1 MTARAWLVLAGVVV
15 AAIAVWPAG
24 AHNAGISTSR
34 IVIRGRTVDA
44 EINALGRDYE
54 KATGVR
60 ITETA
65 SGAVNA
71 VALAVMAP
79 SLLAYVGNHVA
90 VLAGDRRCQAAPG
103 SARAA
108 DTHVL
113 ATITWTC
120 PSDGGSLRYR
130 VTLFQD
136 VDPASRHLAMVATE
150 SGEREI
156 ALDRAAPELDLSAGG
171 SSLLQVVGR
180 FTRAGIEHI
189 FLGYDHI
196 AFLLAVTLWGRSLW
210 PLIKVVTAFTLV
222 HSLTLCLAVL
232 DIVRLP
238 PSVVEP
244 LIAATIIFVA
254 AENFFIHDISK
265 RVAGHLRA
273 RPRSRLRV
281 CRGAARIWL
290 ARRRAGAGAGSVQH
304 RRRDRAGDDRGR
316 HLSGSA
322 VVRPDRQRGGRQETP
337 SGAGV
342 RMFRRDPG
350 ARALL
355 AG

>member
-15 AAIAVWPAG
+15 AAIGVWPAG

-54 KATGVR
+54 KAAGVR
-60 ITETA
+60 ITEAA

-79 SLLAYVGNHVA
+79 SLLAYVGDHVA

-113 ATITWTC
+113 VTITWTC
-120 PSDGGSLRYR
+120 PPDGGSLRYR

-196 AFLLAVTLWGRSLW
+196 RVSLGRDPVGPQS
-210 PLIKVVTAFTLV
+210 
-222 HSLTLCLAVL
+222 
-232 DIVRLP
+232 
-238 PSVVEP
+238 
-244 LIAATIIFVA
+244 VA
-254 AENFFIHDISK
+254 ADQGGDGVH
-265 RVAGHLRA
+265 R
-273 RPRSRLRV
+273 RSQYYACRRGTRLRP
-281 CRGAARIWL
+281 C
-290 ARRRAGAGAGSVQH
+290 
-304 RRRDRAGDDRGR
+304 
-316 HLSGSA
+316 
-322 VVRPDRQRGGRQETP
+322 
-337 SGAGV
+337 
-342 RMFRRDPG
+342 
-350 ARALL
+350 
-355 AG
+355 